1 MGRSVLRTDG
11 APEPIGPYSQAV
23 QVDAGRMTFLSGQ
36 VALDPKTGQLVPGEA
51 AAQAERVMQNLGAVL
66 ASGGLGFEH
75 VVRCTIYLTDLAD
88 FAQVNE
94 VYGRHFKAPPPSRST
109 VQVSALPKGAK
120 VEIDAIA
127 VSGPKD

>member
-11 APEPIGPYSQAV
+11 APEPIGPYSQGL
-23 QVDAGRMTFLSGQ
+23 QVNAGMMTFLSGQ
-36 VALDPKTGQLVPGEA
+36 VGLDPKTGQLVPGEA